1 MSVTG
6 EGGVK
11 LEKTEEKIHV
21 VAVHLDETYTSLQT
35 CLVFK
40 SVELK
45 LINKTVQLHKLC
57 LLCLKEPYFGIGF
70 AKNNIEYLT
79 SILNT
84 KSFNG
89 KPKTAEKKKFIS
101 TCVYKKYCSK
111 LYKFKEEFARIRLEN
126 LIFIWTASLI

>member
-89 KPKTAEKKKFIS
+89 KPKTAEKKKSSFQHVSIKNTAQS
-101 TCVYKKYCSK
+101 FTSLRKS
-111 LYKFKEEFARIRLEN
+111 LRESDLRI
-126 LIFIWTASLI
+126 